1 MANAMQELMDMKI
14 WFLWRKEIN
23 GDRINKIP
31 FAASAG
37 ATGTNEKY
45 QHTWVTY
52 DEAVTATA

>member
-14 WFLWRKEIN
+14 WFLWRKEID

-31 FAASAG
+31 FDAGGG

-45 QHTWVTY
+45 HTHG
-52 DEAVTATA
+52 